1 MFMADH
7 DYPRISI
14 ANVKLDIFIAQALLK
29 HEHNLI
35 YCIITVVPK
44 YIFYI
49 YAKPI
54 ATEYSNPKGMVSRN
68 ETFHG
73 NLFYESN
80 FKESGI
86 EHYPFH

>member
-35 YCIITVVPK
+35 YCIITVVAK
-44 YIFYI
+44 YNFYI

-54 ATEYSNPKGMVSRN
+54 ATEDSNPKGMVSRN
-68 ETFHG
+68 DKFHG
-73 NLFYESN
+73 TLFYQSN
-80 FKESGI
+80 LKKWDRTLPLE
-86 EHYPFH
+86 

>member
-35 YCIITVVPK
+35 YCIITVVAN
-44 YIFYI
+44 YNFYI

-54 ATEYSNPKGMVSRN
+54 ATEDSNPKGMVLRN
-68 ETFHG
+68 DKFHG
-73 NLFYESN
+73 TLFYQSN
-80 FKESGI
+80 LKKVG
-86 EHYPFH
+86 